1 MSPRGRGRPVN
12 FDQTAREQYLTAVA
26 SGLPLADAAATVG
39 ITPQWANRVA
49 ATDPSFHTARDL
61 AKKEGKRVRAE
72 QLAHG
77 EYRYNHHGCRCGICC
92 TEASQARTERRHAA
106 AADATAAEPQ
116 PPPEVIDLPQLAP
129 GRGPSEAPPLLARA
143 S

>member
-1 MSPRGRGRPVN
+1 MSPRGRGRPVS

-26 SGLPLADAAATVG
+26 AGLPLADAAASVG
-39 ITPQWANRVA
+39 ITPQWANRIA
-49 ATDPSFHTARDL
+49 AADPSFHTARDL

-77 EYRYNHHGCRCGICC
+77 EYRYNHFECRCDICC
-92 TEASQARTERRHAA
+92 TAATQGRAGRRHAA
-106 AADATAAEPQ
+106 ASDTPAAEPQ
-116 PPPEVIDLPQLAP
+116 PPPDVIDLPQPAP
-129 GRGPSEAPPLLARA
+129 DRGPSEAPPLLARA